1 MGLSC
6 GPRDGVQVHYHTAL
20 SLNPHNEDGRRG
32 LERLEKLL
40 KGIRKLQAARASD
53 FLLTKADLAH
63 PLDSC
68 CLRAIDTMCAWI
80 RSEVGRG

>member
-1 MGLSC
+1 MPVAQEPSQRLGLSC

-40 KGIRKLQAARASD
+40 KGN
-53 FLLTKADLAH
+53 T
-63 PLDSC
+63 
-68 CLRAIDTMCAWI
+68 
-80 RSEVGRG
+80 

>member
-1 MGLSC
+1 M
-6 GPRDGVQVHYHTAL
+6 QVHYHTAL

-40 KGIRKLQAARASD
+40 KGMRSKLQAVARASD

-68 CLRAIDTMCAWI
+68 CLRPIDTMCAWI